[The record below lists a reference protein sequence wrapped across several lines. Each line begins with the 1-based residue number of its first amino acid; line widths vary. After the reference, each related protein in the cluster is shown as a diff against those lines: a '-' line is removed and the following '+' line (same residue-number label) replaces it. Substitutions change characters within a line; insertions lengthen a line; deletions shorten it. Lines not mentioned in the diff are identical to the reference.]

1 MLIAVNTV
9 KGWEPR
15 PIWGPFAALGFSI
28 PPPLSAP
35 SGLPFRVQTWDN
47 GICLG

>member
-28 PPPLSAP
+28 PHPSPPLLGFR
-35 SGLPFRVQTWDN
+35 SGFR
-47 GICLG
+47 LGTMAFA